1 MTLKSWLI
9 SLVMSA
15 LLIGAQIT
23 IKKSVESIQFDMSR
37 PFQLL
42 GQLAVQWRFW
52 LGIFLSGLIFLLTLY
67 QYKTTPLNAFAP
79 SITITY
85 FVLVGLGSYFLLK
98 EHFSLRMIA
107 GYIFL
112 VISII
117 MIGGAKH

>member
-1 MTLKSWLI
+1 MALKSWLI

-23 IKKSVESIQFDMSR
+23 IKKSVEAVPLDLSR
-37 PFQLL
+37 PFHLAGLL
-42 GQLAVQWRFW
+42 GVQWRFW
-52 LGIFLSGLIFLLTLY
+52 LGIVLSGILFLLTLY
-67 QYKTTPLNAFAP
+67 QYKTMPLNAFAP

-85 FVLVGLGSYFLLK
+85 FVLVGLGSYFFLH
-98 EHFSLRMIA
+98 EHMSPRLIA
-107 GYIFL
+107 GYVFL

>member
-1 MTLKSWLI
+1 MSLKSWLI
-9 SLVMSA
+9 SLIMST

-23 IKKSVESIQFDMSR
+23 IKKAVESTEFNLSR
-37 PFQLL
+37 PLQVAWD
-42 GQLAVQWRFW
+42 LAIQWRFW
-52 LGIFLSGLIFLLTLY
+52 TGIFLSGLIFLLTLY

-85 FVLVGLGSYFLLK
+85 FALIGLGSYLFLH
-98 EHFSLRMIA
+98 EHFSLRLLA
-107 GYIFL
+107 GYAFL